1 MQTMDRGELRK
12 TLLARRDRLPV
23 RQQEEKSRVI
33 LSRLLGLEEIR
44 RAGHLFVYASFRSEV
59 RTRDFIDHCLEQG
72 KTVSVPLTLV
82 ETSSLLAVAITD
94 PESQLAP
101 GYCGIPEPVSS
112 RIDGHMVDP
121 AGIEV
126 VIVPGSVFDRNGG
139 RLGYGGGYYD
149 RFLSAQTPQALRIA
163 LAYEL
168 QLVERIP
175 VEAHDQGMDMII
187 TEETVYRITLDQKPE
202 AL

>member
-1 MQTMDRGELRK
+1 MMQTMDRRELRK
-12 TLLARRDRLPV
+12 MILARRDRLPV

-44 RAGHLFVYASFRSEV
+44 TAGHLFVYVSFRSEV
-59 RTRDFIDHCLEQG
+59 RTLELIAHCLQED
-72 KTVSVPLTLV
+72 KKISVPLTQV
-82 ETSSLLAVAITD
+82 NSSSLLAVEISD

-112 RIDGHMVDP
+112 QVERHRVDP
-121 AGIEV
+121 AEIDV
-126 VIVPGSVFDRNGG
+126 VIVPGSVFDHTGG

-149 RFLSAQTPQALRIA
+149 RFLSGRTPQALRIA

-168 QLVERIP
+168 QVVERVP
-175 VEAHDQGMDMII
+175 VEAHDQGMDLIV
-187 TEETVYRITLDQKPE
+187 TEETVYRMQ
-202 AL
+202 